1 MKRLIL
7 LFFFVSFAAF
17 SQTGIGTSTPHASAK
32 LDVNSTNKGFLPP
45 RMTGTQRTAISSP
58 AGGLQVFDTT
68 TNSIWYFDGTSWINT
83 IAVSTFGDIKT
94 GVQSAD
100 HNGWVKLDGR
110 ALSTLT
116 SSQQTQA
123 SALGIISNL
132 PDATNA
138 VLMQTSGTLGNVTGS
153 MSRTIAQNELPNV
166 TPSISVSNTTATM
179 QSAGDHNHPINVVP
193 NSTGG
198 FSNGNPYAF
207 KTGMSPNPINETYS
221 DITDRG
227 TGSSYIN
234 TGIIGSAGSHTHV
247 MDAHSHSATSSS
259 INGGVTQQ
267 AIDITPRRLVVNTFI
282 YLGN

>member
-1 MKRLIL
+1 MKRLFVVL
-7 LFFFVSFAAF
+7 LVSTFYAEA
-17 SQTGIGTSTPHASAK
+17 QTGIGTTTPNASAK
-32 LDVNSTNKGFLPP
+32 LDVYSTNKGFLPP

-58 AGGLQVFDTT
+58 AVGLQVFDLT
-68 TNSIWYFDGTSWINT
+68 TNSLWFYDGTSWINT

-123 SALGIISNL
+123 TALGIVSNL

-166 TPSISVSNTTATM
+166 TPSISVNNTTATM
-179 QSAGDHNHPINVVP
+179 QSAGDHQHPIAVV
-193 NSTGG
+193 SSSVGG
-198 FSNGNPYAF
+198 YAYYNPSAF
-207 KTGMSPNPINETYS
+207 KKEMNPTTEANA
-221 DITDRG
+221 DITDRAG
-227 TGSSYIN
+227 TATLIN
-234 TGIIGSAGSHTHV
+234 TGIIGSAGSHTHTI
-247 MDAHSHSATSSS
+247 DSHGHTATSTS